1 MIFLQTRTFTRLYP
15 NPKPDEYEINEVRDL
30 VYLTMPISD
39 RNGIQMAIFKN
50 KNLSFWND
58 TICIVT
64 IEYVAGV

>member
-1 MIFLQTRTFTRLYP
+1 MIFIQTRTFTRPYP
-15 NPKPDEYEINEVRDL
+15 NPKPDKYEINEVRDL

-58 TICIVT
+58 ICIVT

>member
-1 MIFLQTRTFTRLYP
+1 MILLQTRTFTRPYP
-15 NPKPDEYEINEVRDL
+15 NPKPDKYEVTEV
-30 VYLTMPISD
+30 TMPISD

-58 TICIVT
+58 ICIVT

>member
-1 MIFLQTRTFTRLYP
+1 MIFLQTRTFNRPYP
-15 NPKPDEYEINEVRDL
+15 NPKPDKYEINEVRDL

-39 RNGIQMAIFKN
+39 RNGIQMAVFKN

-58 TICIVT
+58 IRIVT